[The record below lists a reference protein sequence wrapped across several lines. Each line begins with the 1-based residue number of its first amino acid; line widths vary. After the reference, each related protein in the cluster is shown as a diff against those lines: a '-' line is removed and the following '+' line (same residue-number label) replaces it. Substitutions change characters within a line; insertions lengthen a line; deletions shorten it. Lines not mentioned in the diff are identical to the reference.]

1 MASYKDPANLKFNPY
16 VRTLP
21 VEAMAKVG
29 QYKQERYDKG
39 VAKIQQSIDN
49 IAGLEIAKPED
60 KKYLESKLN
69 ALGSQLTN
77 VAGGDFSNFALVNSV
92 NGMTNQIAKD
102 PGVINAVSNTAKY
115 KKDTATKE
123 KLELEGK
130 WAPSNE
136 AAFQKDVQRWYS
148 NPSIDSKYSAN
159 VSPYVNVQEDSQKI
173 IKGLAQDITS
183 NEVMFDYAPDG
194 KTIISVRDV
203 MTKQV
208 IKELTPEKIQ
218 TALKSGLSPQAWRQ
232 LSIDGE
238 YKYSNTTTDDFINQI
253 NSGYK
258 KRFTFLNE
266 KRSEFENML
275 TEVQTP
281 AQRLQIQ
288 NSIDAQDAMIASNK
302 REYDSLSSS
311 FEEGNVDSSKAQF
324 YTMKWMENIS
334 QSFSSREIETD
345 SKVTPYF
352 TVRMQKNNRAL
363 ALAKFEEQK
372 KNNRIM
378 QGLKQEEVDLLKEPK
393 TGLSIPI
400 PGQDTTPAN
409 IISNDIIKTDG
420 LIKSAYAE
428 RGRVAELM
436 NWDDTLRFVDINNDG
451 IFNEGDIEAGEGY
464 VSPEGTKAL
473 TEFDRL
479 LSTAISNNFNT
490 VSPSSLSD
498 VQGYIIKQRDADS
511 ATFKNKVISGEVDK
525 QLPIDLSNLVPEEYK
540 NTTWGGFNPEQT
552 AILINSF
559 DEFAKTTAVGT
570 ISGSGIVKK
579 YDDQMARNALTD
591 QEFKLYTDWRAS
603 DGTLAYEMRMS
614 INKQVK
620 EITTARNLLESE
632 LLVKATPQEQDVSVG
647 LNISNK
653 EVKNTVQNILGTIEN
668 VANGRGGWPGLTEDE
683 AKDIV
688 AIKDGI
694 VDVSMY
700 TGVQELRVSGAG
712 FNKTI
717 PLTDE
722 TYEILSKGLDI
733 QVNSTPEVSSFNRSY
748 LPQLLSTNP
757 SINNK
762 DFFTTA
768 FPNEFGKSTRQTS
781 QENAYLKQSDFPSIR
796 YLRNVSGNL
805 ISKVNP
811 RNNDPQLYL
820 QVNFDYLDP
829 KEQTSS
835 SAVPHKIINFEIPF
849 DRGLNKAEMITFM
862 NSLTDDALFR
872 AFTQRDMSLEEKKLL
887 QNQPLNLPE

>member
-173 IKGLAQDITS
+173 IKDLAQDITS

-324 YTMKWMENIS
+324 YTMKWIENIS

-420 LIKSAYAE
+420 LIKLAYAE

-451 IFNEGDIEAGEGY
+451 IFNEGDIEAEEGY
-464 VSPEGTKAL
+464 VSPEGSKAL

-559 DEFAKTTAVGT
+559 DEFAKTTYVGT

-632 LLVKATPQEQDVSVG
+632 LLLKATPQEQDVSVG

>member
-183 NEVMFDYAPDG
+183 NEVMFEYAPDG

-302 REYDSLSSS
+302 REYDSLSSG

-345 SKVTPYF
+345 SKVSPYF
-352 TVRMQKNNRAL
+352 TVQMQKNNRAL

-372 KNNRIM
+372 KNNTIM

-400 PGQDTTPAN
+400 PGQDITPAN

-451 IFNEGDIEAGEGY
+451 IFNEGDIEAEEGY
-464 VSPEGTKAL
+464 VSPEGTRAL

-632 LLVKATPQEQDVSVG
+632 LLLKATPQEQDVSVG

-722 TYEILSKGLDI
+722 TYEILSKGLGI

-835 SAVPHKIINFEIPF
+835 SAVPHKIVNFEIPF

-887 QNQPLNLPE
+887 QNQPLNLPQ

>member
-183 NEVMFDYAPDG
+183 NEVMFEYAPDG

-302 REYDSLSSS
+302 REYDSLSSG

-345 SKVTPYF
+345 SKVSPYF
-352 TVRMQKNNRAL
+352 TVQMQKNNRAL

-372 KNNRIM
+372 KNNTIM

-400 PGQDTTPAN
+400 PGQDITPAN

-451 IFNEGDIEAGEGY
+451 IFNEGDIEAEEGY
-464 VSPEGTKAL
+464 VSPEGTRAL

-559 DEFAKTTAVGT
+559 DEFAKTTVVGT
-570 ISGSGIVKK
+570 TSGSGIVKK

-620 EITTARNLLESE
+620 EITIARNLLESE
-632 LLVKATPQEQDVSVG
+632 LLLKATPQEQDVSVG

-835 SAVPHKIINFEIPF
+835 SAVPHKIVNFEIPF

-887 QNQPLNLPE
+887 QNQPLNLPQ

>member
-1 MASYKDPANLKFNPY
+1 
-16 VRTLP
+16 
-21 VEAMAKVG
+21 
-29 QYKQERYDKG
+29 
-39 VAKIQQSIDN
+39 
-49 IAGLEIAKPED
+49 
-60 KKYLESKLN
+60 
-69 ALGSQLTN
+69 
-77 VAGGDFSNFALVNSV
+77 
-92 NGMTNQIAKD
+92 MTNQIAKD